1 MRECQRDPDGVYG
14 SGLREEKPRHI
25 LGIIPARWGS
35 SRFPGKVLA
44 DIAGKPM
51 LWHVYQRGL
60 EAKCLDDLVVATD
73 DDRVMLACRDLGLP
87 AIETARTHR
96 DCIDRVAEVA
106 TKMPASLYVCIQGD
120 EPCIAPQA
128 IQRVREAGLS
138 ASLPVCGCAVITDPA
153 DLMDVTVPKVVLG
166 SGDLAIY
173 LSRSPVP
180 YLKSREVPQY
190 SQVCV
195 YAFHGDDL
203 VWFANTPAGPLER
216 AEGIGLLR
224 FLEHHVPVQ
233 MVKAPASAV
242 AVDTPEDL
250 ERARKILG
258 AG

>member
-1 MRECQRDPDGVYG
+1 
-14 SGLREEKPRHI
+14 
-25 LGIIPARWGS
+25 
-35 SRFPGKVLA
+35 
-44 DIAGKPM
+44 
-51 LWHVYQRGL
+51 
-60 EAKCLDDLVVATD
+60 LDDLVVATD

-106 TKMPASLYVCIQGD
+106 TRMPASLYVCIQGD
-120 EPCIAPQA
+120 EPCISPEA
-128 IQRVREAGLS
+128 IQRVTKAGLS

-195 YAFHGDDL
+195 YAFHAEDL

-233 MVKAPASAV
+233 MVKVPASAV
-242 AVDTPEDL
+242 AVDTVEDL
-250 ERARKILG
+250 ERARKIMGKPALWG
-258 AG
+258 EERRREFFDLPVAPPRIIPSGG